1 MSQPHSVMEDFAL
14 IRAAQAGDSLA
25 MSRLLDDLAPY
36 VSRICC
42 GIAIHSGPDASQE
55 ALIQIFRD
63 LASVREPRAL
73 RGWARRI
80 ATREAIRHAERDR
93 RHAGRGSGAE
103 GGGDVV
109 SAIPAPGDVSLD
121 ADVRAVLSELQPEQR
136 AILGLRDLEG
146 LSEKEAARQLEIAK
160 GTAKSRLHRAR
171 TAFLERWK
179 S

>member
-1 MSQPHSVMEDFAL
+1 MSHPHSIMEDFAL
-14 IRAAQAGDSLA
+14 IRAAQSGDALA

-42 GIAIHSGPDASQE
+42 GIAIHSGPDAAQE

-80 ATREAIRHAERDR
+80 ATREAIRHAERER
-93 RHAGRGSGAE
+93 RHSGHGAATKGE
-103 GGGDVV
+103 RDAV
-109 SAIPAPGDVSLD
+109 SELIAPGDVSLE
-121 ADVRAVLSELQPEQR
+121 ADVRAVLSELRPDQR
-136 AILGLRDLEG
+136 AILVLRDLEG
-146 LSEKEAARQLEIAK
+146 LSEEEAAEQLEVAK

>member
-1 MSQPHSVMEDFAL
+1 MSQPHSIMEDFAL
-14 IRAAQAGDSLA
+14 IRAAQAGDALA

-42 GIAIHSGPDASQE
+42 GIAIHSGPDAAQE

-80 ATREAIRHAERDR
+80 ATREAIRHAKRER
-93 RHAGRGSGAE
+93 RHAGGGTDGE
-103 GGGDVV
+103 GGRDVRE
-109 SAIPAPGDVSLD
+109 IPAPGDASLD
-121 ADVRAVLSELQPEQR
+121 VDVRAVLSELQPDQR
-136 AILGLRDLEG
+136 AILVLRDLEG
-146 LSEKEAARQLEIAK
+146 LSEVEAARQLEVAK